1 MVNFTIA
8 VLQLASPFILI
19 CLLIGWVYSVSKK
32 ADDCLKKIADL
43 QKGEELLHTRISN
56 VDGGLYNK
64 IRSVEEAVEELDDV
78 VMGVIEGYERRE
90 ANGKLPS

>member
-1 MVNFTIA
+1 MVDFTIA

-78 VMGVIEGYERRE
+78 VMNTLDSLHWQEQ
-90 ANGKLPS
+90 NGKPSS